1 MKIYELRVD
10 DDILEDTTLDGLV
23 DYTSVSEIA
32 LVENPA
38 IETEWV
44 YFSKE
49 KFESYND
56 YPRAASDAACRAV
69 RYAEENGWGRCGTN
83 VGKKRAH
90 QLCNREKISIETIA
104 RMASFERHRRHKD
117 VPYDEGC
124 GGLMWD
130 SWGSESGIKWAQ
142 RKLRLLERQQ
152 DFITPNPCQSGYEP
166 YGHKIK
172 DGRKVPNCVP
182 LSEERFEA
190 VVDIDGLPLYKTQS
204 EAETIASMM
213 GCEGSHP
220 HEYEGETLYMPCKS
234 MEDTKKLWDE
244 SSTERLC
251 ESCEIVDTSKG
262 IELEEILNDGYVI
275 SDVKELDE
283 EETLKILEDYKNK
296 VNGKYSREE
305 FYNIVADPNKP
316 SIQDG
321 FGKKVRYIYVVGT
334 SGAPLISTSRE
345 FCRNMIGKKQLV
357 FRFED
362 IQALNAQLTAE
373 DTDRKILPR
382 PKGTSPNIFLY
393 KGHANCRHKF
403 VQLWFNEDERIPAR
417 QTRAVSK
424 AEVET
429 NAPGRS
435 GQAEI
440 VVAKVQNSKEER
452 PEDMPIF
459 YEYGLPVYEEKTMA
473 EWKSEM
479 MGCQGEI
486 DMIDRDG
493 KTYYRTC
500 KYKEKKEEFKEQF
513 EFKKDDEKRMIYSP
527 AMIPDR
533 LIRRF
538 DGRDE
543 YWVFFTK
550 ETIEKIA
557 HKFLMEKRV
566 NYTNLEHTDKK
577 FDDIY
582 MVESWIVSSENDK
595 AYSLGY
601 TKKEVPMGSWMV
613 GYKVKNDD
621 VWENQIK
628 TGKVKG
634 LSVEGEFELITQSF
648 SNDEYLYN
656 EIINILKNTK

>member
-1 MKIYELRVD
+1 MKIYELQVD
-10 DDILEDTTLDGLV
+10 DELNEDGLEE
-23 DYTSVSEIA
+23 YSSVFEVA
-32 LVENPA
+32 LVNSPA

-44 YFSKE
+44 YFSSE

-56 YPRAASDAACRAV
+56 YPRAASDNACRAV
-69 RYAEENGWGRCGTN
+69 KWAEENGWGSCGTN
-83 VGKKRAH
+83 VGKQRAH
-90 QLCNREKISIETIA
+90 QLCNREKISVETIA
-104 RMASFERHRRHKD
+104 RMASFERHRRWKD

-130 SWGSESGIKWAQ
+130 AWSGTEGIKWAQ
-142 RKLRLLERQQ
+142 RKLRLLERQ
-152 DFITPNPCQSGYEP
+152 N
-166 YGHKIK
+166 
-172 DGRKVPNCVP
+172 
-182 LSEERFEA
+182 LSEDAFEA

-220 HEYEGETLYMPCKS
+220 HDYEGETLYMPCKS

-244 SSTERLC
+244 SATEELC
-251 ESCEIVDTSKG
+251 DSCSMTENKG
-262 IELEEILNDGYVI
+262 VELDELLEDGYVI
-275 SDVKELDE
+275 SNVVELDE
-283 EETLKILEDYKNK
+283 EESLKLIEDYRNK

-321 FGKKVRYIYVVGT
+321 FGKKVRYIYVVGE
-334 SGAPLISTSRE
+334 SRAPLISTSRQ
-345 FCRNMIGKKQLV
+345 FCKDMVGKKQLV
-357 FRFED
+357 YRFED
-362 IQALNAQLTAE
+362 IQDLNAQLTAE
-373 DTDRKILPR
+373 DGDRKIIPR
-382 PKGTSPNIFLY
+382 PRGTSPNIFIY
-393 KGHANCRHKF
+393 KGGANCGHKW
-403 VQLWFNEDERIPAR
+403 VQLWFDEDVRIPKK
-417 QTRAVSK
+417 QTRAVGK

-429 NAPGRS
+429 NSVGASGRVN
-435 GQAEI
+435 QK
-440 VVAKVQNSKEER
+440 VAYSKHEK
-452 PEDMPIF
+452 PEDMPVF
-459 YEYGLPVYEEKTMA
+459 YEYGLPVYEKEEMA
-473 EWKSEM
+473 VWKSEM
-479 MGCQGEI
+479 MGCKGEYDEI
-486 DMIDRDG
+486 NKEG

-500 KYKEKKEEFKEQF
+500 KYRENKEEFKEQF
-513 EFKKDDEKRMIYSP
+513 EFKKDEEKRMIYSP
-527 AMIPDR
+527 AMLPDR

-543 YWVFFTK
+543 YWVYFTK

-582 MVESWIVSSENDK
+582 MVESWIISSENDK

-601 TKKEVPMGSWMV
+601 TKKDVPIGSWMV

-648 SNDEYLYN
+648 SKDEYIYN
-656 EIINILKNTK
+656 KIINILKNTK

>member
-10 DDILEDTTLDGLV
+10 DEILENTDLEGLY

-44 YFSKE
+44 YFSSE

-56 YPRAASDAACRAV
+56 YPRAASDNACRAV
-69 RYAEENGWGRCGTN
+69 RWAEENGWGRCGTN
-83 VGKKRAH
+83 VGKQRAH

-104 RMASFERHRRHKD
+104 RIASFERHRRYKD
-117 VPYDEGC
+117 VPYEEGC
-124 GGLMWD
+124 GGLVWDMW
-130 SWGSESGIKWAQ
+130 GGTEMIKYAQ

-182 LSEERFEA
+182 MSEERFEA

-220 HEYEGETLYMPCKS
+220 HDYEGETLYMPCKS

-244 SSTERLC
+244 SATEELC
-251 ESCEIVDTSKG
+251 ESCEVIDTSKG
-262 IELEEILNDGYVI
+262 VELEEILNDGYMI

-283 EETLKILEDYKNK
+283 EETLKILEDYKDK

-334 SGAPLISTSRE
+334 AGAPLISTSRE
-345 FCRNMIGKKQLV
+345 FCRNMIGRKQLV

-362 IQALNAQLTAE
+362 IQALNAQLTRE
-373 DTDRKILPR
+373 DKDRKILPR

-393 KGHANCRHKF
+393 KGHSNCRHKF

-424 AEVET
+424 AQVET

-440 VVAKVQNSKEER
+440 VVAKVQHSKQEK
-452 PEDMPIF
+452 PEDMPLF
-459 YEYGLPVYEEKTMA
+459 YEYGLPVYENQEMA
-473 EWKSEM
+473 EWKSEI
-479 MGCQGEI
+479 MGCKGEI
-486 DMIDRDG
+486 DMIDKDG

-500 KYKEKKEEFKEQF
+500 KYKENKEDFKEQF
-513 EFKKDDEKRMIYSP
+513 EFKKDEEKRMIYSP

-566 NYTNLEHTDKK
+566 NKTNLEHTDKK

-582 MVESWIVSSENDK
+582 MVESWIVTSENDK

-601 TKKEVPMGSWMV
+601 DKKDVPIGSWMV

-634 LSVEGEFELITQSF
+634 LSVEGEFDLITQSF
-648 SNDEYLYN
+648 SKDEYLYN
-656 EIINILKNTK
+656 KIINIIKNTK

>member
-10 DDILEDTTLDGLV
+10 DELNEDGLEE
-23 DYTSVSEIA
+23 YSSVFEVA
-32 LVENPA
+32 LVNNPA

-44 YFSKE
+44 YFSSE
-49 KFESYND
+49 NFQDSFND
-56 YPRAASDAACRAV
+56 YPRAASDNACRAV
-69 RYAEENGWGRCGTN
+69 RWAEENGWGSCGTN
-83 VGKKRAH
+83 VGKQRAH

-104 RMASFERHRRHKD
+104 RMASFERHRRWKD

-130 SWGSESGIKWAQ
+130 AWSGTEGIKWAQ
-142 RKLRLLERQQ
+142 RKLRLLERQ
-152 DFITPNPCQSGYEP
+152 N
-166 YGHKIK
+166 
-172 DGRKVPNCVP
+172 
-182 LSEERFEA
+182 LSEDAFEA
-190 VVDIDGLPLYKTQS
+190 VVDIDGLPLYRTQE
-204 EAETIASMM
+204 EAESIASMM

-220 HEYEGETLYMPCKS
+220 HDYEGETLYMPCKS

-244 SSTERLC
+244 SATEELC
-251 ESCEIVDTSKG
+251 ESCEVIDTSKG
-262 IELEEILNDGYVI
+262 VELEEILNDGYMI
-275 SDVKELDE
+275 TDVKELDE
-283 EETLKILEDYKNK
+283 EETLKILEDYKDK
-296 VNGKYSREE
+296 VNGKYSRQE
-305 FYNIVADPNKP
+305 FYNIVADPNAP

-334 SGAPLISTSRE
+334 SAAPLISTSRQI
-345 FCRNMIGKKQLV
+345 CREMIGKKQLV

-373 DTDRKILPR
+373 DGDRKIIPR
-382 PKGTSPNIFLY
+382 PKGTSPNIFIY
-393 KGHANCRHKF
+393 KMGANCRHKW
-403 VQLWFNEDERIPAR
+403 VQLWFEEDVRIPAK
-417 QTRAVSK
+417 QTRAVGK
-424 AEVET
+424 AQVET
-429 NAPGRS
+429 NAPGAAGRVN
-435 GQAEI
+435 QK
-440 VVAKVQNSKEER
+440 VAYSKQEK
-452 PEDMPIF
+452 PEDMPVF
-459 YEYGLPVYEEKTMA
+459 YEYGLPVYENQEMA

-479 MGCQGEI
+479 MGCKGEI
-486 DMIDRDG
+486 DMVNKDG

-500 KYKEKKEEFKEQF
+500 KYKENKQEFKEQF
-513 EFKKDDEKRMIYSP
+513 EFKKDEEKRMIYSP
-527 AMIPDR
+527 AMLPDR

-543 YWVFFTK
+543 YWVYFTK

-582 MVESWIVSSENDK
+582 MVESWIIIDEKDK

-601 TKKEVPMGSWMV
+601 TKKDVPIGSWMV

-648 SNDEYLYN
+648 SKDEYLYN
-656 EIINILKNTK
+656 KIINILKNTK